1 MCRRLVIRSH
11 VQAFSHCEPCAGV
24 KSYEHAQGAAGAL
37 GWRLSADQVSALDQ
51 ASDDLQIATGL
62 PFENW

>member
-1 MCRRLVIRSH
+1 MMLSH
-11 VQAFSHCEPCAGV
+11 VFHFDGTGV

-37 GWRLSADQVSALDQ
+37 GWRLSADQVSALDK
-51 ASDDLQIATGL
+51 ASDDVQVGTGL

>member
-1 MCRRLVIRSH
+1 MESKYQMRMSICT
-11 VQAFSHCEPCAGV
+11 GV

-37 GWRLSADQVSALDQ
+37 GWRLSADQVSALDK